1 MTAAQPSV
9 VIAHPSS
16 DLYGSDRVMLE
27 TVAAMVDSDWS
38 VHVVLPGPGP
48 LVEEVRA
55 RGGEVTFAP
64 SPVLRKAALRPRGF
78 AHLVAAGA
86 TGVVPGL
93 RLLRST
99 DARVVYV
106 STLTIPLW
114 IYLARLLGRPVI
126 CHVHESERSVPIGVR
141 RVLAFPLLSVD
152 ALIVNSA
159 FSRNVLID
167 SFSALGPKSEVIYN
181 AVPGPPSV
189 SPPRDRLDGSVRL
202 LFVGRLAPR
211 KGPQVAI
218 RLAAQLR
225 ANGLAVTL
233 DLVGSAFE
241 GYEWF
246 ELDLRNL
253 VADLGM
259 SDAVSFHGF
268 HDDVWPFLSDCDL
281 VLVPSQGDEPF
292 GNTAVEAVLAARP
305 VIVSASSGLDEAVLG
320 YECAQKVPANALEDW
335 SAAALAVH
343 ANWAGFRER
352 AIRDAR
358 VAADR
363 HRPARYR
370 QAVSERLSGL
380 AGRGNAVAGRTSS
393 AGPVTVAMLTFRRPD
408 DLLEAIPA
416 VLQQLSETHDATA
429 GLLII
434 DNDPAGSAADIV
446 NAIHDQRV
454 RYVHEP
460 RPGIAAARNRALIEV
475 PDDGLLIFIDDDERP
490 AEGWLRSLLDTHR
503 RFACAAVVGAVVSEF
518 DEDPD
523 AWVRAGRFFDRRRLP
538 TGTKVSVAA
547 TNNLLL
553 DMSRVRPLG
562 LFFDDRFGQ
571 SGGSD
576 TLFSRQLAASG
587 EDLIW
592 CDEAV
597 VVDRVPA
604 ARVTRR
610 WVLQR
615 AFRSGNSWTRTSLAL
630 TGAPRDRLAVRLKS
644 VEIGTVRLIGGLAR
658 VVAGSVSNSMA
669 MRARGVRT
677 MARGAGMVAGVTGY
691 VFSEYGPRRTPPAAA
706 PAHQVP

>member
-1 MTAAQPSV
+1 
-9 VIAHPSS
+9 
-16 DLYGSDRVMLE
+16 MLE
-27 TVAAMVDSDWS
+27 TVAAMADSDWS
-38 VHVVLPGPGP
+38 VHVMLPGPGP
-48 LVEEVRA
+48 LVDEVRA
-55 RGGEVTFAP
+55 RGGEVSFVP

-86 TGVVPGL
+86 TGLVPGL

-114 IYLARLLGRPVI
+114 IYLSRLLGRPVI
-126 CHVHESERSVPIGVR
+126 CHVHESERSAPIGVR
-141 RVLAFPLLSVD
+141 RMLAFPLLSAD
-152 ALIVNSA
+152 ALIVNSK
-159 FSRNVLID
+159 FSRDVLVD
-167 SFSALGPKSEVIYN
+167 SFRALGPKSEVIYN
-181 AVPGPPSV
+181 AVPGPPTGSA
-189 SPPRDRLDGSVRL
+189 PRDTLDGSFRL

-211 KGPQVAI
+211 KGPQVTI
-218 RLAAQLR
+218 RLAAHLR
-225 ANGLAVTL
+225 ANGVAVTL

-246 ELDLRNL
+246 ELELQEM

-268 HDDVWPFLSDCDL
+268 HDDVWPFLGDCDL

-305 VIVSASSGLDEAVLG
+305 VIVSASSGLDEAVFG
-320 YECAQKVPANALEDW
+320 YECAQKVPATALEDW

-343 ANWAGFRER
+343 TQWAEFRQR

-363 HRPARYR
+363 HLPARYR

-380 AGRGNAVAGRTSS
+380 AGRGTPVARR
-393 AGPVTVAMLTFRRPD
+393 AGGTGSVTIAMLTFRRPD
-408 DLLEAIPA
+408 DLREAIPA
-416 VLQQLSETHDATA
+416 VLQQLSDIEDTA
-429 GLLII
+429 AELLII
-434 DNDPAGSAADIV
+434 DNDPAGSAADTV
-446 NAIHDQRV
+446 SAFHDQRV

-475 PDDGLLIFIDDDERP
+475 SDDGLLIFIDDDERP
-490 AEGWLRSLLDTHR
+490 AEGWLRLLLDTHR
-503 RFACAAVVGAVVSEF
+503 RFACAAVVGAVISQF

-523 AWVRAGRFFDRRRLP
+523 QWVRAGRFFDRRRLP

-604 ARVTRR
+604 ARVTRQ
-610 WVLQR
+610 WVMQR

-630 TGAPRDRLAVRLKS
+630 AEAPHDRLVVRLKS
-644 VEIGTVRLIGGLAR
+644 VGIGTIRLTGGLAR

-669 MRARGVRT
+669 LRARGVRT

-706 PAHQVP
+706 PVHQVP